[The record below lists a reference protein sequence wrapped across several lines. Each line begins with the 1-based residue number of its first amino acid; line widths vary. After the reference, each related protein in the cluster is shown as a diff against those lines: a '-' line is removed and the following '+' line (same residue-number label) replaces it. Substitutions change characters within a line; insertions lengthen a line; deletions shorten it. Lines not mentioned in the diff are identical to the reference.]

1 MMPHTKSQR
10 QLLVLTDVLRLTD
23 NPLLLHATGSAFLA
37 VAILDNRQFSA
48 SRASARR
55 RALQQSLLLEAQDR
69 FARAGLPLLIVAG
82 NSRDLILS
90 LCRQYQLNRVVI
102 AEPVGPD
109 EYQDLAALPAD
120 IQVQQID
127 ANSLLAEQL
136 RPDLTKLPR
145 SFTAFRQ
152 AREPDLTVCS
162 PLIPD
167 AVDIKALSQHSI
179 LSVAAA
185 VAGSTLPLPS
195 ESLPLDQALP
205 SADLASLL
213 QPGYGR
219 LSSVA
224 EPGAIQRFLQYLPYG
239 SRHYKQ
245 SRNALIG
252 ADFASYLSLPLA
264 RGTLSVRW
272 VWQTICDYEQQHGVS
287 ESSYWL
293 KFELLWREY
302 FRHLLRKHQQAF
314 FCYQGIGRHPVQ
326 PIAAN
331 SPATLSRWQQGQ
343 TTVPLVDASMQL
355 LQHSGWLSNR
365 ARQNVASYLHF
376 DLGCDWRQG
385 AAWFEYQLLDYD
397 VASNWGNWAYI
408 VGALDSAPRRFNLM
422 KQSEQYDP
430 GLLQCQRILQAIT
443 SAQRRCS

>member
-1 MMPHTKSQR
+1 MMQHAKPLR

-23 NPLLLHATGSAFLA
+23 NPLLQHAEGSVFLA
-37 VAILDNRQFSA
+37 VAILDSRQFSA

-69 FARAGLPLLIVAG
+69 FARAGLPLLLLAG

-90 LCRQYQLNRVVI
+90 LCRQYQLDRVVI

-109 EYQDLAALPAD
+109 EYRDLAALPAD
-120 IQVQQID
+120 IHLQQID
-127 ANSLLAEQL
+127 ANSLLAGQL

-152 AREPDLTVCS
+152 ALEPDLAVCP
-162 PLIPD
+162 PLASD
-167 AVDIKALSQHSI
+167 QVDLRALAQGSI

-185 VAGSTLPLPS
+185 VAGSTLPLAELQS
-195 ESLPLDQALP
+195 SPL
-205 SADLASLL
+205 SAELAPLL
-213 QPGYGR
+213 QPGYGQ

-224 EPGAIQRFLQYLPYG
+224 EPGAMQRFLQYLPHG
-239 SRHYKQ
+239 WQHYKQ
-245 SRNALIG
+245 NRNALLG

-314 FCYQGIGRHPVQ
+314 FRYQGIGRHTVQ
-326 PIAAN
+326 PVMAD
-331 SPATLSRWQQGQ
+331 SPAALSRWQQGQ
-343 TTVPLVDASMQL
+343 TAVPLVDASMQL

-385 AAWFEYQLLDYD
+385 AAWFEQQLLDYD

-408 VGALDSAPRRFNLM
+408 VGALDSAPRRFNLS

-430 GLLQCQRILQAIT
+430 GLQQCQRILQAVT
-443 SAQRRCS
+443 SASARQCAD